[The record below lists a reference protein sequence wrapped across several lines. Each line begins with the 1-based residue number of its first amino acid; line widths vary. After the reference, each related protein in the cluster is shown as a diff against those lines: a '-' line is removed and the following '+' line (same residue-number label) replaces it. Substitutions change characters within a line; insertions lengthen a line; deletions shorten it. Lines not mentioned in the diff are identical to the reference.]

1 MTLIRYKNSPIKNF
15 DQLWNQWLNHFPS
28 VETTHNSAV
37 TATNVTE
44 TTDAYNMQFIVP
56 GRKKE
61 DFKIEVAEGML
72 TIEAFQQNID
82 EQTDEKVIRK
92 EFELVAFK
100 RSFLVDESIE
110 ASKIEAKYEQGVL
123 LIKLPKKAR
132 TATLA
137 QQISVK

>member
-1 MTLIRYKNSPIKNF
+1 MTLIRYKNRPFTGF
-15 DQLWNQWLNHFPS
+15 DQLWNQWLNDFPA
-28 VETTHNSAV
+28 VETAHNSAV
-37 TATNVTE
+37 PATNISE
-44 TTDAYNMQFIVP
+44 TKDAYNMQFLVP

-72 TIEAFQQNID
+72 TIEAFNQNTD

-100 RSFLVDESIE
+100 RSFHVDESID
-110 ASKIEAKYEQGVL
+110 ASNIEAKYEQGVL
-123 LIKLPKKAR
+123 SIKLPKKLRKAPL
-132 TATLA
+132 T

>member
-1 MTLIRYKNSPIKNF
+1 MTLIRYKNRPFTGF
-15 DQLWNQWLNHFPS
+15 DQLWNQWLNDFPA
-28 VETTHNSAV
+28 VETAHNNAV
-37 TATNVTE
+37 PATNISE
-44 TTDAYNMQFIVP
+44 TKDAYNMQFLVP

-72 TIEAFQQNID
+72 TIETFNQNKD

-100 RSFLVDESIE
+100 RSFYVDESIN
-110 ASKIEAKYEQGVL
+110 ASTIEAKYEQGVL
-123 LIKLPKKAR
+123 SIKLPKKVR
-132 TATLA
+132 TAPLA